1 MERQIRLWLWFC
13 NLLGLLFVTGIGIAA
28 DDPGMI
34 QGALLAAVG
43 GFLVTPLVARMW
55 KA

>member
-1 MERQIRLWLWFC
+1 MF
-13 NLLGLLFVTGIGIAA
+13 GFLFATGIGIAA

-34 QGALLAAVG
+34 QGALIAAVG
-43 GFLVTPLVARMW
+43 GFLVTPFVAKMW